1 MDIFNIDPSGMM
13 SFLLTIIRVS
23 LIVFLLPFFGGDT
36 IPIQVKAAVSIM
48 LTLAIWPR
56 MALGGQFFPAHPFNL
71 ALLVFSEVLLGM
83 VLGAMVHFI
92 FVGLQVGG
100 EVIGFQMGLSM
111 ITLADP
117 GTGTQLTATSFL
129 MQSVAMAIFLS
140 MDGHLYILSA
150 LIGSFNLIAPGQLF
164 LSPPALNDLIH
175 LSAQMFSLAL
185 KIAGPVI
192 GCLFLVEL
200 GLALMAKVAPQ
211 MNLLTLG
218 FPIKIAL
225 GLMLLSITFTLVAL
239 FFDDFIKGS
248 GNMFDNIMRT
258 LRVSG

>member
-1 MDIFNIDPSGMM
+1 MDIFSVDPSSMM
-13 SFLLTIIRVS
+13 SFLLTIMRIS
-23 LIVFLLPFFGGDT
+23 LIVFLLPFFGGET
-36 IPIQVKAAVSIM
+36 IPAQVKAAVALM
-48 LTLAIWPR
+48 LTFAVWPR
-56 MALGGQFFPAHPFNL
+56 MALSGSLFPAHPFNL
-71 ALLVFSEVLLGM
+71 FLLIFSEVMLGM
-83 VLGAMVHFI
+83 VLGAMVHFV

-117 GTGTQLTATSFL
+117 STGNQLTATAFL
-129 MQSVAMAIFLS
+129 VQTVAMALFLS

-150 LIGSFNLIAPGQLF
+150 LMGSFNLIGPGQLF
-164 LSPPALNDLIH
+164 LNPPGLGDL
-175 LSAQMFSLAL
+175 LQRSGQMFSLAL
-185 KIAGPVI
+185 KIAGPVV

-218 FPIKIAL
+218 FPIKIGL
-225 GLMLLSITFTLVAL
+225 GLLLLSIVFSLMAM

-258 LRVSG
+258 LR

>member
-1 MDIFNIDPSGMM
+1 MDIFNFDPASMM

-23 LIVFLLPFFGGDT
+23 LIVFLLPFFGGEG
-36 IPIQVKAAVSIM
+36 IPAQAKAAVSLM
-48 LTLAIWPR
+48 LTMAVWPR
-56 MALGGQFFPAHPFNL
+56 LAVDGIFFPAHPFNL
-71 ALLVFSEVLLGM
+71 FLLVFSEVMLGM
-83 VLGAMVHFI
+83 VLGAMVHFV

-117 GTGTQLTATSFL
+117 STGNQLTATAFL
-129 MQSVAMAIFLS
+129 MQSVSMALFLS
-140 MDGHLYILSA
+140 LDGHLYILSA
-150 LIGSFNLIAPGQLF
+150 LMGSFNLVGPGQF
-164 LSPPALNDLIH
+164 FFNPPGLGDLIR
-175 LSAQMFSLAL
+175 LSGQMFSLAI

-218 FPIKIAL
+218 FPIKIGL
-225 GLMLLSITFTLVAL
+225 GLFILSITFSLVVL
-239 FFDDFIKGS
+239 FFDEFIKGS

-258 LRVSG
+258 LR